1 MVAQINILESYEQAL
16 ASRISIL
23 SQAII
28 EGSMALEAVQALPES
43 GSAEILIPIGGG
55 LNLPVTFSADR
66 KVMVRVGDGVTA
78 ERSKVESIEFL
89 NKRLTE
95 FQKGL
100 IETQK
105 SQSQVENS
113 LAQLRDELNQMASK
127 QNV

>member
-23 SQAII
+23 SQAMI
-28 EGSMALEAVQALPES
+28 EGSMALEAVQSLPES
-43 GSAEILIPIGGG
+43 GTAELVIPIGGG
-55 LNLPVTFSADR
+55 LSLPVTSSAD
-66 KVMVRVGDGVTA
+66 KKIMVRVGDGVTA
-78 ERSKVESIEFL
+78 ERSKAESIEFL
-89 NKRLTE
+89 NKRLAE

-113 LAQLRDELNQMASK
+113 LAQLRDELNKMASK

>member
-23 SQAII
+23 SQAMI
-28 EGSMALEAVQALPES
+28 EGSMALEAVQSLPES
-43 GSAEILIPIGGG
+43 GTAELVIPIGGG
-55 LNLPVTFSADR
+55 LSLPVTSSAD
-66 KVMVRVGDGVTA
+66 KKIMVRVGDGVTA
-78 ERSKVESIEFL
+78 ERSKDESIEFL
-89 NKRLTE
+89 NKRLAE

-113 LAQLRDELNQMASK
+113 LAQLRDELNKMASK